1 LTYSYFTSS
10 FKIAV
15 DSLFEPVVNDQAA
28 ARHGGLGFYGPTS
41 AINRRLVWIVAAIDP
56 HHILAE

>member
-15 DSLFEPVVNDQAA
+15 DSLFEQVVNDHIP
-28 ARHGGLGFYGPTS
+28 ARHGGLGFYGLNS
-41 AINRRLVWIVAAIDP
+41 AVSRRLVWMVAAIDP
-56 HHILAE
+56 HDILAE